1 MLLGSG
7 HSRAPTYSLT
17 PSYFTVLLHIIPLY
31 KLSSPTKLVEFLN
44 MLCALFFVIPSIF
57 SLCFVSVKNFLI
69 FKDSM
74 KFQTS
79 MKPSLTTLT
88 GCNINF
94 FKFLKLL
101 LMWQLLSSMWHY
113 NFLFTWL
120 ASLLDFSL
128 LEGWDHILYFL
139 VSNKIFSIVLWTHL
153 ELSTWLINYYLV

>member
-1 MLLGSG
+1 MNKQVKKKKETDALRKWFSVA
-7 HSRAPTYSLT
+7 SRIWSFKGIYLQSDPKL
-17 PSYFTVLLHIIPLY
+17 FHKVLLHIIPLH
-31 KLSSPTKLVEFLN
+31 KLSAPAKLVEFLN
-44 MLCALFFVIPSIF
+44 MLCALFFVIPSIS
-57 SLCFVSVKNFLI
+57 SLCFVSIKNFLI

-113 NFLFTWL
+113 NFLFT
-120 ASLLDFSL
+120 
-128 LEGWDHILYFL
+128 
-139 VSNKIFSIVLWTHL
+139 
-153 ELSTWLINYYLV
+153 